1 MKLQLIS
8 GAILLYT
15 IVAMAWIC
23 YAGVGVGGT
32 P

>member
-23 YAGVGVGGT
+23 YAGVGAA